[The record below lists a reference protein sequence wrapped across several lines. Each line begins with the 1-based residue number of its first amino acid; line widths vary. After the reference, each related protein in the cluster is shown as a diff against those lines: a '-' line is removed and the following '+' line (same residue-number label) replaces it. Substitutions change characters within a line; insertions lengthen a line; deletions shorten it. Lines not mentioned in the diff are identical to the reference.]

1 MVEQGQA
8 ACAVNSPNARY
19 ARYRL
24 VTEWRIDAPLD
35 MIFDALATPA
45 DWPMWWRYVNSVE
58 PIAQG
63 DPQGI
68 GAVWR
73 YTWSSRLP
81 YGLTFDMTTMRSDR
95 PHTIEGIASGEL
107 SGSGCWRLAS
117 DGDVSCVRY
126 TWIVDTG
133 KRWMNVAAPLLA
145 PLFAW
150 NHDQVMK
157 AGGEGL
163 ARHLGV
169 RLIAHS
175 RLHD

>member
-1 MVEQGQA
+1 MVEQA
-8 ACAVNSPNARY
+8 RTACDGNNRDAHG

-35 MIFDALATPA
+35 MIFDALSTPA
-45 DWPMWWRYVNSVE
+45 DWPMWWRYVDRVE
-58 PIAQG
+58 AIAPG
-63 DPQGI
+63 DPRGI
-68 GAVWR
+68 GAVRR

-81 YGLTFDMTTMRSDR
+81 YRLTFDMTTTLSER
-95 PHTIEGIASGEL
+95 PHAIEGKASGEL
-107 SGSGCWRLAS
+107 KGIGCWRLAS

-169 RLIAHS
+169 RFIAHR
-175 RLHD
+175 RLHT

>member
-1 MVEQGQA
+1 MVEQREA
-8 ACAVNSPNARY
+8 ARAANNRDADR

-35 MIFDALATPA
+35 ALFDALSTPA
-45 DWPMWWRYVNSVE
+45 DWPAWWRYVDRVE
-58 PIAQG
+58 PVAQG
-63 DPQGI
+63 DAHGI

-81 YGLTFDMTTMRSDR
+81 YRLTFDMTTTRSDR
-95 PHTIEGIASGEL
+95 PHAIEGAARGEL
-107 SGSGCWRLAS
+107 SGIGCWRLAS

-126 TWIVDTG
+126 TWLVDTG
-133 KRWMNVAAPLLA
+133 KRWMNVAAPLFA
-145 PLFAW
+145 ALFAW

-163 ARHLGV
+163 ARRLGV
-169 RLIAHS
+169 RFIAHR